1 LVDRIV
7 IGGGDRGCG
16 GGGIAT
22 IAAATTAEKVVEK
35 ISAKN
40 TKETMS
46 FTHVYVLDYVHIK
59 QIINIFINIIAVSY
73 C

>member
-1 LVDRIV
+1 MVDHIV
-7 IGGGDRGCG
+7 IVCGDRGCGG

-22 IAAATTAEKVVEK
+22 IAAAAEKVVTK
-35 ISAKN
+35 TSAKN

-59 QIINIFINIIAVSY
+59 QIINIVINIIAVSY